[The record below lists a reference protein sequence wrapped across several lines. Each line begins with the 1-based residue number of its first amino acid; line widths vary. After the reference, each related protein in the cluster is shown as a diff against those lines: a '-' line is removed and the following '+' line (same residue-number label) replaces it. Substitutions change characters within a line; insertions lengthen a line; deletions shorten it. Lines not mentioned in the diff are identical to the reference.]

1 MSKLF
6 RTQVW
11 FCRTAVRLK
20 LLHFRCCRRCIAKIQ
35 PNSGHKLQR
44 DTVWNWSSLMH
55 LAKSQRLRIY
65 SCWLHTHVCLLND
78 AVPKCQS
85 PKSHSI
91 TMFFTHS
98 LFWDKPWEILD
109 SFKYPISAVP
119 SLSFRVI
126 SSFPWA
132 FWLPL
137 LAEQKMDMFKKS
149 GFKGVQTAPGKHHQC
164 YSRKNW
170 ILVHSHP
177 WNPSCWYAN
186 MSEQSP
192 NDARNIPWS
201 SMDGMGLM
209 AFVLQYFGILWG
221 KQQTTSHVNEKDCT
235 ALTAS
240 LRHMVLPFFSIR
252 FTFQKD
258 QSATNIY

>member
-137 LAEQKMDMFKKS
+137 LAEQKMDMFKKKWVQRCANRS
-149 GFKGVQTAPGKHHQC
+149 RETPPVLFKKKLDFGSLPSMESIVLVCQHVRTITQWCQEYTVIFHGRHGVDGICSAVLWHFV
-164 YSRKNW
+164 RKTTNHKPREW
-170 ILVHSHP
+170 KRLHCTHSILAAYGV
-177 WNPSCWYAN
+177 A
-186 MSEQSP
+186 
-192 NDARNIPWS
+192 I
-201 SMDGMGLM
+201 
-209 AFVLQYFGILWG
+209 
-221 KQQTTSHVNEKDCT
+221 
-235 ALTAS
+235 
-240 LRHMVLPFFSIR
+240 FFNSIHFPKGSIR
-252 FTFQKD
+252 
-258 QSATNIY
+258 Y

>member
-44 DTVWNWSSLMH
+44 GTVWNWSSLMH

-137 LAEQKMDMFKKS
+137 LAEQKMDMFKKKVGS
-149 GFKGVQTAPGKHHQC
+149 KVCKPLLGNTTSVIQEKFESWFIPIHGIHRAGMPTCQNNHPMMKGIYRDLPWTAWGWWHLFCSTLAFCEENHKPQATWMK
-164 YSRKNW
+164 KTA
-170 ILVHSHP
+170 LHSQHP
-177 WNPSCWYAN
+177 C
-186 MSEQSP
+186 
-192 NDARNIPWS
+192 
-201 SMDGMGLM
+201 
-209 AFVLQYFGILWG
+209 GILG
-221 KQQTTSHVNEKDCT
+221 VAIFVN
-235 ALTAS
+235 
-240 LRHMVLPFFSIR
+240 SIH
-252 FTFQKD
+252 FPKG
-258 QSATNIY
+258 SIHY